1 MTTLQTL
8 SDLRKRY
15 PKSWLLEYIEKAKS
29 GEEII
34 GNELMLMLDILIGH
48 FENPTAIFPDG
59 ITFDTS
65 ESDIRIKFIE
75 TKVKHFEAPFAG
87 KPFILT
93 LRQKAYIEAF
103 YSFKIYD
110 EEVGRRVRLFQER
123 IHLVGRKCGKTPLEA
138 AMDLAEFFCG
148 EMGTRIL
155 CSSNDYISIHAP
167 RVGSDVVIPFPLDP
181 YLHFIS
187 SNISEFNGTTNM
199 NFVDYPAYCRT
210 PIDGFYYPSR
220 R

>member
-8 SDLRKRY
+8 SDLRKQY

-48 FENPTAIFPDG
+48 LKNPTEIFPDG
-59 ITFDTS
+59 ITYDTS
-65 ESDIRIKFIE
+65 ESDTRIKFIE
-75 TKVKHFEAPFAG
+75 TKVRHFEAPFAG

-110 EEVGRRVRLFQER
+110 EEVGE
-123 IHLVGRKCGKTPLEA
+123 
-138 AMDLAEFFCG
+138 
-148 EMGTRIL
+148 
-155 CSSNDYISIHAP
+155 
-167 RVGSDVVIPFPLDP
+167 GSDCFKKD
-181 YLHFIS
+181 F
-187 SNISEFNGTTNM
+187 T
-199 NFVDYPAYCRT
+199 
-210 PIDGFYYPSR
+210 
-220 R
+220 